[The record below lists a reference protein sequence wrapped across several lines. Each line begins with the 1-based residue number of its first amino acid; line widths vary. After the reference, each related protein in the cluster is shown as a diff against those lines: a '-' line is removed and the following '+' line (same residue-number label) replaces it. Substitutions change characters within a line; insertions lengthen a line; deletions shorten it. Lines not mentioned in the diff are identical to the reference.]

1 MNRSARLEQDLT
13 AWLSET
19 AMPSTPDY
27 ADEIL
32 DQTARIRQ
40 RPRWTFL
47 GRWLPIP
54 EVPWTTRVGAR
65 TALKA
70 VTLLVVLGL
79 LLAAVTAFVGSRR
92 TLPPPFGLAGNGL
105 LSSDIGG
112 DIVVID
118 PGTGARRTIVA
129 HKAVDHD
136 AHWAL
141 DGTRLAFLREV
152 GDRLS
157 VVISDAHGRIIAVS
171 QPFEAVDSDSVAWS
185 PDGREIAVNGS
196 GHEGS
201 GIYLI
206 DAATGVANILR
217 VPYSGLE
224 VYWRPPDGR
233 QLLFRLDDAQGGG
246 LGIASVADGSFVR
259 LSTEPYDSSSLRPLG
274 WTPDGRA
281 VLFQQDD
288 ANPEQTV
295 IVDVQTGAQTT
306 LDVAYGHVSNDGT
319 RVAGVDDLGR
329 FCVAPI
335 SGGGCVVI
343 RFPGLVQGTHGA
355 SVRWSPDDRWIAV
368 STSPVWLVDP
378 TNERPPRQI
387 ADGGPGSWQRTLP

>member
-54 EVPWTTRVGAR
+54 EVRWTARLGAR
-65 TALKA
+65 TAIRA
-70 VTLLVVLGL
+70 VALLVVLGL
-79 LLAAVTAFVGSRR
+79 LLAAITAFVGSRR

-141 DGTRLAFLREV
+141 DGTRLAFR
-152 GDRLS
+152 D
-157 VVISDAHGRIIAVS
+157 
-171 QPFEAVDSDSVAWS
+171 
-185 PDGREIAVNGS
+185 
-196 GHEGS
+196 HEGFQVLVRMGES
-201 GIYLI
+201 G
-206 DAATGVANILR
+206 
-217 VPYSGLE
+217 
-224 VYWRPPDGR
+224 
-233 QLLFRLDDAQGGG
+233 
-246 LGIASVADGSFVR
+246 
-259 LSTEPYDSSSLRPLG
+259 
-274 WTPDGRA
+274 
-281 VLFQQDD
+281 
-288 ANPEQTV
+288 
-295 IVDVQTGAQTT
+295 
-306 LDVAYGHVSNDGT
+306 
-319 RVAGVDDLGR
+319 
-329 FCVAPI
+329 
-335 SGGGCVVI
+335 
-343 RFPGLVQGTHGA
+343 
-355 SVRWSPDDRWIAV
+355 
-368 STSPVWLVDP
+368 
-378 TNERPPRQI
+378 
-387 ADGGPGSWQRTLP
+387 